1 MRAFAID
8 DFGRPGSVHE
18 VPVPEPGEGQVRVRV
33 AAASLNPFDNSV
45 LKGML
50 KDRMPHEFPLIPCA
64 DLSGTVDAVG
74 AGVDWPRTGDEVFG
88 QQGIMGPLGH
98 GTLAEYT
105 LASPASIARRPEF
118 IDAEFGGALPL
129 AGVSAL
135 QCIEPLDLKNGDVVV
150 VLGAAGGI
158 GGFAVM
164 IAKSAGARVI
174 GVAGADKL
182 DYVRGLGADEVIDH
196 ASTNVVE
203 AVRKLHPGGI
213 AAVVHTGGD
222 AAVAMELSALVG
234 EGGHVVSMRGGA
246 KADELKA
253 RHITAINVGTR
264 TTTAALEKL
273 AAMIKAG
280 GVRRPAIKTFQLAD
294 AGKAFDEI
302 GGGHVR
308 GKLVVLP

>member
-8 DFGRPGSVHE
+8 DFGRPGSLHE

-33 AAASLNPFDNSV
+33 AAASLNPFDNAV
-45 LKGML
+45 LQGIH
-50 KDRMPHEFPLIPCA
+50 KDRMPHEFPLIPCF

-74 AGVDWPRTGDEVFG
+74 AGVDGLQTGDEVFG
-88 QQGIMGPLGH
+88 QQGIMGALGH

-105 LASPASIARRPEF
+105 LANPASIARRPVF

-135 QCIEPLDLKNGDVVV
+135 QCIEPLHLKSGDVVV

-174 GVAGADKL
+174 GVAGGDKL
-182 DYVRGLGADEVIDH
+182 EYVRGLGADEVIDH

-203 AVRKLHPGGI
+203 AVGKLRDDRI
-213 AAVVHTGGD
+213 KAVVHTSGD
-222 AAVAMELSALVG
+222 AAAAMELATLVG
-234 EGGHVVSMRGGA
+234 EGGYVVSMRGGA
-246 KADELKA
+246 RADELEA

-264 TTTAALEKL
+264 TTTAALEML

-280 GVRRPAIKTFQLAD
+280 DVKRPAIKTFQLAD

-302 GGGHVR
+302 GRGHVR
-308 GKLVVLP
+308 GKLVVVP